1 MTRVLFLHT
10 LNLVEHFLKRFSLL
24 KKKNIALLA
33 GLLLL
38 LTIPLL
44 VVNTKTQ
51 QNTQTQAAQTPQT
64 VKLTIA
70 ANSDI
75 ANQAGTKVRIA
86 GQASGDS
93 DIITTENWIGNY
105 TGANGFLGLRFSGAS
120 IPANSQITGAT
131 LEITSSRNDS
141 ELLNLTISAEKSANP
156 LTFSTTNSPSSRL
169 LTTNAKLFKQEVNLP
184 KDNKQTFDVLAPVQ
198 ELLQTTPNNGII
210 TMIIKGNAKAYDW
223 IRFYNNLTPAKA
235 PVLSITYIPAASD
248 ATNTP
253 SPSVPTA
260 TLTPTQSPNIP
271 TATPTPTTVVPT
283 IPPTTTI
290 WKPALNTSWQWQLA
304 GAFNP
309 ATDLIPGVQMYDIDL
324 FNNSAS
330 TVQSIHNAG
339 AKAVCYMETGS
350 WEDYRPDA
358 NQYPAAI
365 LGKTLNGYPD
375 EKYVDIRNINDT
387 SNANVVALRT
397 ILQNRL
403 QQCKDKGFDGIE
415 PDIDDAYFEGDNAT
429 GFPVTYQDQVNFNK
443 FVAAEAHKRGLSIG
457 LKNGADPQFVA
468 DMLPVVDWV
477 LNEQCFQYS
486 ECAPYSSF
494 VNAGKAVFQVE
505 YSLATSKFCSQAN
518 SMNFNSMKKN
528 TSLDKTRTA
537 CR

>member
-1 MTRVLFLHT
+1 
-10 LNLVEHFLKRFSLL
+10 VEYFLKKIRHLP
-24 KKKNIALLA
+24 KKHLALIA
-33 GLLLL
+33 GLLVL

-44 VVNTKTQ
+44 VVNVKTQ
-51 QNTQTQAAQTPQT
+51 QNAQIEAAQTPQT
-64 VKLTIA
+64 VKLTIT

-75 ANQAGTKVRIA
+75 ANQAGTQVRLA
-86 GQASGDS
+86 GQTGDS

-105 TGANGFLGLRFSGAS
+105 TGANGYLGLRFSGAS

-131 LEITSSRNDS
+131 LEITSSRKDA
-141 ELLNLTISAEKSANP
+141 ELLNLTISAEKSASP
-156 LTFSTTNSPSSRL
+156 VTFSMTNPPATRL
-169 LTTNAKLFKQEVNLP
+169 LTTNTKLFNQEVNLA
-184 KDNKQTFDVLAPVQ
+184 KDGKQTFDVLSPIQ
-198 ELLQTTPNNGII
+198 ELLQTTPNNGTIAL
-210 TMIIKGNAKAYDW
+210 IIKGNAKAYDW

-235 PVLSITYIPAASD
+235 PVLSVTYIPAAASD
-248 ATNTP
+248 PTNTP
-253 SPSVPTA
+253 TVSVPTA
-260 TLTPTQSPNIP
+260 
-271 TATPTPTTVVPT
+271 TATPTPTQAPGVPTSTPTVIPT
-283 IPPTTTI
+283 IPPTSTI
-290 WKPALNTSWQWQLA
+290 WKPALNTPWQWQLN

-309 ATDLIPGVQMYDIDL
+309 AADLIAGVKMYDIDL
-324 FNNSAS
+324 FNNSAT
-330 TVQSIHNAG
+330 TVQAIHNAG

-350 WEDYRPDA
+350 WESYRPDA

-365 LGKTLNGYPD
+365 LGKPLNGYPD

-387 SNANVVALRT
+387 SNQNVVALRT

-415 PDIDDAYFEGDNAT
+415 PDIDDAFFEGNNAT

-443 FVAAEAHKRGLSIG
+443 FVATEAHKRGLSIG
-457 LKNGADPQFVA
+457 LKNGADAQFVA

-477 LNEQCFQYS
+477 LNEQCFQYA
-486 ECAPYSSF
+486 ECAPYSTF

-505 YSLATSKFCSQAN
+505 YSLATSKFCTQAN